1 MPTPLIPD
9 MAVFQRKL
17 ATLPLVTYRAGRRRS
32 KRQRKNGAS
41 SKQQCYCSHE
51 LFSRYGLTFRRGFTC
66 SQAARQPFRLRRASP
81 SAVTRFGCGETLRRA
96 LRRAD
101 RGLTLDAVM
110 GPAPSER

>member
-66 SQAARQPFRLRRASP
+66 SQAARRLPGS
-81 SAVTRFGCGETLRRA
+81 
-96 LRRAD
+96 
-101 RGLTLDAVM
+101 DAVKRC
-110 GPAPSER
+110 GAHYVEPIEGSR

>member
-17 ATLPLVTYRAGRRRS
+17 TTLPVVTYRAGRRRS
-32 KRQRKNGAS
+32 KRQRNNGAS

-66 SQAARQPFRLRRASP
+66 SQASEDERGPQWSIGDVIPLRSRS
-81 SAVTRFGCGETLRRA
+81 
-96 LRRAD
+96 
-101 RGLTLDAVM
+101 
-110 GPAPSER
+110 